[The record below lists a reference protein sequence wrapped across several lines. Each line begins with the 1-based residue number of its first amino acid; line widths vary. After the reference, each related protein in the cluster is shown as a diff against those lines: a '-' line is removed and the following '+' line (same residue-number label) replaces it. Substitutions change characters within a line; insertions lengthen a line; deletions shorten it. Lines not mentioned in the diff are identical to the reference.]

1 MIELRKKLS
10 LIMAVWTPRVT
21 VAAIV
26 NNGDQF
32 LLVKEKSAGRIVY
45 NQPAGHLEDNE
56 SLIDAVQREMLE
68 ETGTKFTPTA
78 LVGIYRWQHVA
89 KQRTYLRFL
98 FAGEI
103 SSNQLQP
110 QDSDI
115 LEALWL
121 SRSEIELKS
130 EQLRSPQV
138 MRGINDYCN
147 GIRYNLD
154 ILGNIA
160 G

>member
-1 MIELRKKLS
+1 
-10 LIMAVWTPRVT
+10 MAVWTPRVT

-32 LLVKEKSAGRIVY
+32 LLVKEKSSGRVVY
-45 NQPAGHLEDNE
+45 NQPAGHLEDDE
-56 SLIDAVQREMLE
+56 TLIDAIKREMLE
-68 ETGTKFTPTA
+68 ETGTDFTPTA
-78 LVGIYRWQHVA
+78 LIGIYRWRQAA

-98 FAGEI
+98 FTGKI
-103 SSNQLQP
+103 STNRLKP
-110 QDSDI
+110 QDNDI

-121 SRSEIELKS
+121 SKAQIEALS

-138 MRGINDYCN
+138 LRGINDYCN

-154 ILGNIA
+154 ILGNIT

>member
-1 MIELRKKLS
+1 
-10 LIMAVWTPRVT
+10 MAVWTPRVT

-32 LLVKEKSAGRIVY
+32 LLVKEKSSGRIVY

-56 SLIDAVQREMLE
+56 SLIDAVKREMLE
-68 ETGTKFTPTA
+68 ETGTNFTPTA
-78 LVGIYRWQHVA
+78 LIGIYRWQQQS

-98 FAGEI
+98 FTGDI
-103 SSNQLQP
+103 SNNQLKP
-110 QDSDI
+110 QDGDI

-121 SRSEIELKS
+121 SKSEIES
-130 EQLRSPQV
+130 IRNELRSPQV
-138 MRGINDYCN
+138 LRGIDDYCN

-154 ILGNIA
+154 ILGNITD
-160 G
+160 